1 MIALGDP
8 RIAIEASVTWGKESY
23 DSDQTDHVKCPSEN
37 YVVDHHSKS
46 DPNHPGP
53 RKLMLFLVRKK
64 QSKWASNPLNWLLL
78 FIADVA
84 PSNPLS
90 VDMPGAKI
98 ASNPLF
104 WDKDWQNFR
113 PSNPLFLD
121 KKWLELPGA

>member
-78 FIADVA
+78 FIADGKISIFDMNA
-84 PSNPLS
+84 IPENFLPSCALKS
-90 VDMPGAKI
+90 AIRGHA
-98 ASNPLF
+98 
-104 WDKDWQNFR
+104 W
-113 PSNPLFLD
+113 
-121 KKWLELPGA
+121 G